1 MKNFMSSIFFGS
13 FFFLV
18 GCCSSVVTQSAKEK
32 PSMSEHEKVRS
43 AQVQSAKK
51 IRNLTVA
58 LTNLDPLK
66 PEIHCSAIWIKP
78 GMLLTANHCVDPNE
92 LITYMTFDEINDSSF
107 HLAVVKGY
115 DDVNDLALLL
125 VDPSTEPQHEVAS
138 ITNEI
143 IEPGEEVNIMGHT
156 VGLGW
161 TFSKGY
167 VSSIR
172 SNLKNPFEDAAEKVI
187 QISSPAWLGNSGGG
201 AFDSEGHL
209 VGLCS
214 YISTGAPFLTYF
226 VHKNAIVKFLAKE
239 GAI

>member
-1 MKNFMSSIFFGS
+1 MKNFMSLVFFGS

-18 GCCSSVVTQSAKEK
+18 GCCSSIVTQPKEK
-32 PSMSEHEKVRS
+32 TLMSEHEKTRS

-51 IRNLTVA
+51 IISLTVA
-58 LTNLDPLK
+58 LMNTDPSN
-66 PEIHCSAIWIKP
+66 PEIHCSAIWIKR
-78 GMLLTANHCVDPNE
+78 GMLLTANHCIDPGE
-92 LITYMTFDEINDSSF
+92 LIMYMTFDEINKNSF

-115 DDVNDLALLL
+115 DEANDLALLL
-125 VDPSTEPQHEVAS
+125 VDPSTEPPHEIVS
-138 ITNEI
+138 ITNEV
-143 IEPGEEVNIMGHT
+143 IEPGEEVNIIGHT

-172 SNLKNPFEDAAEKVI
+172 NNLRNSSDVVSEKVI

-214 YISTGAPFLTYF
+214 YIFTTAPFLTYF
-226 VHKNAIVKFLAKE
+226 VHKNTIVKFLEKE
-239 GAI
+239 GVR

>member
-1 MKNFMSSIFFGS
+1 MKNFMSLVFFGS

-18 GCCSSVVTQSAKEK
+18 GCCCSIVTQPKEK
-32 PSMSEHEKVRS
+32 TLMSEHEKTRS
-43 AQVQSAKK
+43 AQVQSVKK
-51 IRNLTVA
+51 ITSLTVA
-58 LTNLDPLK
+58 LTNVDPSK
-66 PEIHCSAIWIKP
+66 PEIHCSAIWIKR
-78 GMLLTANHCVDPNE
+78 GMLLTANHCVDPGE
-92 LITYMTFDEINDSSF
+92 LITYMTFDEINESSF

-115 DDVNDLALLL
+115 DEANDLALLL
-125 VDPSTEPQHEVAS
+125 VDPSTEPPHEIVS
-138 ITNEI
+138 ITNEV

-172 SNLKNPFEDAAEKVI
+172 NNLKNSSDVVSEKVI

-201 AFDSEGHL
+201 AFDPEGHL

-214 YISTGAPFLTYF
+214 YISTAAPFLTYF
-226 VHKNAIVKFLAKE
+226 VHKNTIAKFLEKE